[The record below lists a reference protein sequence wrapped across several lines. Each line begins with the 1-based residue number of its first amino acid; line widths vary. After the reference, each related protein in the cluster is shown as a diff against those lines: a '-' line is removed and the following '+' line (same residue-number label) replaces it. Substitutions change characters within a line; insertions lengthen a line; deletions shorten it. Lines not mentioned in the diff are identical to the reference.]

1 MAPAKAED
9 GTEYS
14 SHNLVNPT
22 EDPAIME
29 KCEGCHADLPGQIV
43 QWQKETTDREHELA
57 AKLDAYIKTL
67 AEQKD
72 SLDEATLEQAR
83 QIHRHAQF
91 YWDYVMV
98 ENSEGAHNPGL
109 AQENLDK
116 CEDELKAGYA
126 LLNMAY

>member
-1 MAPAKAED
+1 M
-9 GTEYS
+9 
-14 SHNLVNPT
+14 
-22 EDPAIME
+22 
-29 KCEGCHADLPGQIV
+29 
-43 QWQKETTDREHELA
+43 
-57 AKLDAYIKTL
+57 
-67 AEQKD
+67 
-72 SLDEATLEQAR
+72 EQAR

-126 LLNMAY
+126 LLNMTY

>member
-1 MAPAKAED
+1 
-9 GTEYS
+9 
-14 SHNLVNPT
+14 
-22 EDPAIME
+22 ME